1 MIRPI
6 DIAYQTL
13 FSELTQRCF
22 DGAFVSD
29 FSPEGRFVPVTVK
42 DRAYWYFDTPDGVGG
57 KKRSYVG
64 PVDDAD
70 ISDRVER
77 FKELKADI
85 KARHKLVSTLVRDAY
100 LPQPNAIAG
109 DVVEALA
116 NAGLFRLR
124 AVLVGTTAFQV
135 YPGLLG
141 VRFDEANLQTGD
153 ADFAQFHCVSAAVQ
167 DSIPPVLKT
176 IRDVDKSFREVPHRN
191 GGTQTTQFRAKS
203 GFMVEFLTPNRGSD
217 ENEEQPARMPA
228 LGGAAATPLRFLDF
242 LIHQPVRSVLLHK
255 AGIPVLVPAPERFAV
270 HKLIVASRRLI
281 DGGSLD
287 KSEKDKSQAN
297 SLIEV
302 LLHLRR
308 HVGLAIAYSEA
319 WQRGNAWREALGRTL
334 ASLAPHDRER
344 LQNGLTE
351 GLRHLGDDPATLGL

>member
-1 MIRPI
+1 MKPI

-29 FSPEGRFVPVTVK
+29 FPPEGRFVPVTVN
-42 DRAYWYFDTPDGVGG
+42 DRAYWYFDTPDGAGG

-64 PVDDAD
+64 PAEDPE
-70 ISDRVER
+70 ISGRVER
-77 FKELKADI
+77 FKDLKADI
-85 KARHKLVSTLVRDAY
+85 KARHKLVSTLVREAY

-124 AVLVGTTAFQV
+124 TVLVGTTAFQA

-141 VRFDEANLQTGD
+141 VRFDKASLQTGD
-153 ADFAQFHCVSAAVQ
+153 ADFAQFHSVSAAVE
-167 DSIPPVLKT
+167 DSIPPVLQV
-176 IRDVDKSFREVPHRN
+176 IRSVDKSFREIPHRN
-191 GGTQTTQFRAKS
+191 GSTQATQFRAKS

-255 AGIPVLVPAPERFAV
+255 AGVPVLVPAPERFTV

-281 DGGSLD
+281 DGSSLE
-287 KSEKDKSQAN
+287 KSEKDKRQA
-297 SLIEV
+297 SALVEA

-308 HVGLAIAYSEA
+308 HVELTIAYSDA
-319 WQRGNAWREALGRTL
+319 WQRGKAWREALGRSL
-334 ASLAPHDRER
+334 ASLTPHDRER
-344 LQNGLTE
+344 LQE
-351 GLRHLGDDPATLGL
+351 GLFEGLKHIGDAPATVGL